1 MEIPYNVPPSVTAG
15 SVMRVTV
22 TPTIRLLK
30 LHVNWLGVRLLY
42 LAWAPCMVSAVWLM
56 YDHIGCF

>member
-30 LHVNWLGVRLLY
+30 LHVNWPGGQASIPSLGTMY
-42 LAWAPCMVSAVWLM
+42 GFCCMANV
-56 YDHIGCF
+56 